1 MANNNS
7 NNNNN
12 NKVRIVCQN
21 KKAYHDYFISD
32 EVEAGIVLV
41 GTEIKSL
48 RAGKASLQDCYC
60 EITGGEMF
68 LKGLHISKYEMGNIF
83 NHDPDRLKKLLLNKI
98 EITRFN
104 TKKQKEGFTII
115 PLKVIIKNGL
125 AKVIIGLGKG
135 KKLYDKR
142 EDLKK
147 SDQMR
152 YIEKS
157 SNKRY

>member
-1 MANNNS
+1 MAV
-7 NNNNN
+7 
-12 NKVRIVCQN
+12 NKGERIVCQN

-32 EVEAGIVLV
+32 TIEAGLVLV

-60 EITGGEMF
+60 EVINGEMF
-68 LKGLHISKYEMGNIF
+68 LRGLHISKYEMGNIF

-98 EITRFN
+98 EIIRFN
-104 TKKQKEGFTII
+104 TKKAKEGYTII
-115 PLKVIIKNGL
+115 PLKVIIKDGL
-125 AKVIIGLGKG
+125 AKVIIGLAKG

-142 EDLKK
+142 EDMKK
-147 SDQMR
+147 ADDQR

-157 SNKRY
+157 SNRRY

>member
-1 MANNNS
+1 MVT
-7 NNNNN
+7 
-12 NKVRIVCQN
+12 NKSEKIVCQN
-21 KKAYHDYFISD
+21 KKAYHEYYISD
-32 EVEAGIVLV
+32 EIEAGIVLV

-48 RAGKASLQDCYC
+48 RNGKASLQDCYC
-60 EITGGEMF
+60 EIVNGEMF

-98 EITRFN
+98 EIVRMN
-104 TKKQKEGFTII
+104 TKKAKEGYTII

-125 AKVIIGLGKG
+125 AKVVIGLAKG

-147 SDQMR
+147 NDQLR

-157 SNKRY
+157 SKQGY

>member
-1 MANNNS
+1 MTV
-7 NNNNN
+7 
-12 NKVRIVCQN
+12 NKGEKIVCQN

-32 EVEAGIVLV
+32 TIEAGLVLV

-60 EITGGEMF
+60 EVINGEMF
-68 LKGLHISKYEMGNIF
+68 LRGLHISKYEMGNIF

-98 EITRFN
+98 EIIRFN
-104 TKKQKEGFTII
+104 TKKLKEGYTII
-115 PLKVIIKNGL
+115 PLKVIIKEGL
-125 AKVIIGLGKG
+125 AKVIIGLAKG

-142 EDLKK
+142 EDMKK
-147 SDQMR
+147 ADDQR

-157 SNKRY
+157 ANRRY

>member
-1 MANNNS
+1 
-7 NNNNN
+7 
-12 NKVRIVCQN
+12 
-21 KKAYHDYFISD
+21 
-32 EVEAGIVLV
+32 
-41 GTEIKSL
+41 
-48 RAGKASLQDCYC
+48 
-60 EITGGEMF
+60 MF

-125 AKVIIGLGKG
+125 AKVVIGLGKG

-147 SDQMR
+147 SDQIR

>member
-1 MANNNS
+1 M
-7 NNNNN
+7 
-12 NKVRIVCQN
+12 
-21 KKAYHDYFISD
+21 
-32 EVEAGIVLV
+32 L
-41 GTEIKSL
+41 
-48 RAGKASLQDCYC
+48 
-60 EITGGEMF
+60 
-68 LKGLHISKYEMGNIF
+68 
-83 NHDPDRLKKLLLNKI
+83 KLLLNKI

-125 AKVIIGLGKG
+125 AKVVIGLGKG

-147 SDQMR
+147 SDQIR

>member
-1 MANNNS
+1 MANS
-7 NNNNN
+7 
-12 NKVRIVCQN
+12 KERIICQN

-48 RAGKASLQDCYC
+48 RASKASLQDCYC
-60 EITGGEMF
+60 EITDGEMF

-83 NHDPDRLKKLLLNKI
+83 NHDPDRLKKLLLNKH
-98 EITRFN
+98 EIIRFN

-115 PLKVIIKNGL
+115 PLRVIIKNGL
-125 AKVIIGLGKG
+125 AKVVIGLAKG

-147 SDQMR
+147 SDQLR

-157 SNKRY
+157 SKQGY